1 MHHTKQATRAGKL
14 LVAIRQIAGWRGNRS
29 KTETEKTMNQSN
41 GARTANGVIE
51 EAKEDRARR
60 GAAERER
67 RRGGLARLGQGL
79 LGAGLGM
86 ALVLGAAS
94 CHKSAQ
100 AGSQSAVDQ
109 NSGDPADAN
118 MAGGGNS
125 PGQPAQ
131 VLGQSAQE
139 QNQQQGEDYSQ
150 QPAPIVRQDPGG
162 GQQSYD
168 NGGDNGQ
175 LSDQQ
180 AADDYA
186 NDLTDAQ
193 ASNPPPPLPEYD
205 QPPAP
210 DPNYLWTPGYWAW
223 GPEGYYWVPGCWV
236 DAPYE
241 GALWTPGYWGFY
253 GGFYR
258 FHHGYWG
265 LHIGYYGGVDYGY
278 GYVGHGYYGGYWNG
292 GNFFYNTTINRV
304 DANRI
309 RNVYVHPVM
318 INNVAISGRISNRV
332 SYNGGRGGIVARP
345 LPAENRVLQERRISP
360 MASQV
365 QVQHEAAGN
374 RQQLFSQNKGRPA
387 AAVAARPI
395 AKDRTLPA
403 ALPRVA
409 APAAQPGN
417 RGAARPG
424 QQQSPGQQI
433 RPQGGQQGRN
443 APVTPESRPGQQNGA
458 QPQSQQRQAQPQ
470 SQQRQ
475 AQPQSQQR
483 QTQPQSQQRQAQP
496 QSQQRQA
503 QPQSQM
509 RQAQPQPQARQAQ
522 PQARQAQPQ
531 ARQAQPQARQAQ
543 PQARQAQ
550 PQARQAQPQARQA
563 QPQARQAQP
572 QARQAQPQARQAQPQ
587 ARQAQPQAR
596 PAPAARPQPQAEQKP
611 R

>member
-1 MHHTKQATRAGKL
+1 
-14 LVAIRQIAGWRGNRS
+14 
-29 KTETEKTMNQSN
+29 MNQSN

-292 GNFFYNTTINRV
+292 GNFFYNTTITRV
-304 DANRI
+304 NGNAI
-309 RNVYVHPVM
+309 HNVYVHPVR
-318 INNVAISGRISNRV
+318 INNVVISGRIGNRV
-332 SYNGGRGGIVARP
+332 SFNGGRGGVVASP
-345 LPAENRVLQERRISP
+345 LPAETRVLQEKRIPP
-360 MASQV
+360 MATQV
-365 QVQHEAAGN
+365 QAQHAAAGN
-374 RQQLFSQNKGRPA
+374 RQQLFSQNKGQPA

-395 AKDRTLPA
+395 AKDRVLPA
-403 ALPRVA
+403 ALPPRA
-409 APAAQPGN
+409 MPAAQPRPEGSAGQPGVGGN
-417 RGAARPG
+417 ARLGAMQTPAQGARPQAGQARPQSQMRQGQPQAQPQTRQAQPQPQARPG
-424 QQQSPGQQI
+424 Q
-433 RPQGGQQGRN
+433 
-443 APVTPESRPGQQNGA
+443 A
-458 QPQSQQRQAQPQ
+458 QPQARQAQPQPEARQAQPQ
-470 SQQRQ
+470 SQ
-475 AQPQSQQR
+475 A
-483 QTQPQSQQRQAQP
+483 
-496 QSQQRQA
+496 
-503 QPQSQM
+503 

-522 PQARQAQPQ
+522 PQPQPQ
-531 ARQAQPQARQAQ
+531 ARQAQPQ

-550 PQARQAQPQARQA
+550 PQPQARPAAPEPQARPQQQAAPRPQPQAAPR
-563 QPQARQAQP
+563 PQ
-572 QARQAQPQARQAQPQ
+572 
-587 ARQAQPQAR
+587 
-596 PAPAARPQPQAEQKP
+596 PAPAARPQPAPAARPQPAPAARPQPAPAARPQPKEEEKP

>member
-1 MHHTKQATRAGKL
+1 
-14 LVAIRQIAGWRGNRS
+14 
-29 KTETEKTMNQSN
+29 MNQSN

-292 GNFFYNTTINRV
+292 GNFFYNTTITRV
-304 DANRI
+304 NGNAI
-309 RNVYVHPVM
+309 HNVYVHPVR
-318 INNVAISGRISNRV
+318 INNVVISGRIGNRV
-332 SYNGGRGGIVARP
+332 SFNGGRGGVVARP
-345 LPAENRVLQERRISP
+345 LPAETRVLQERRIPP
-360 MASQV
+360 MATQI
-365 QVQHEAAGN
+365 QAQHAAAGN
-374 RQQLFSQNKGRPA
+374 RQQLFSQNQGRPA

-395 AKDRTLPA
+395 AKDRVLPA
-403 ALPRVA
+403 ALPPRA
-409 APAAQPGN
+409 MPAAQPWPEGSAGQPGVGGN
-417 RGAARPG
+417 ARLGAMQTPAQGARPQAG
-424 QQQSPGQQI
+424 QA
-433 RPQGGQQGRN
+433 R
-443 APVTPESRPGQQNGA
+443 
-458 QPQSQQRQAQPQ
+458 PQSQMRQGQPQAQPQ
-470 SQQRQ
+470 
-475 AQPQSQQR
+475 
-483 QTQPQSQQRQAQP
+483 T
-496 QSQQRQA
+496 
-503 QPQSQM
+503 
-509 RQAQPQPQARQAQ
+509 RQAQPQPQARPGQAQPQSQARPGQAQ

-531 ARQAQPQARQAQ
+531 PQARPAAPEPQARPQQQAAPRPQPQAAPR
-543 PQARQAQ
+543 PQ
-550 PQARQAQPQARQA
+550 
-563 QPQARQAQP
+563 
-572 QARQAQPQARQAQPQ
+572 
-587 ARQAQPQAR
+587 
-596 PAPAARPQPQAEQKP
+596 PAPAARPQPKEEEKP

>member
-1 MHHTKQATRAGKL
+1 
-14 LVAIRQIAGWRGNRS
+14 
-29 KTETEKTMNQSN
+29 MNQSN

-60 GAAERER
+60 GPAEREG
-67 RRGGLARLGQGL
+67 RRGGLARIAQGL

-86 ALVLGAAS
+86 ALVLSIPG

-118 MAGGGNS
+118 MAGGGNGT
-125 PGQPAQ
+125 GQPAQ
-131 VLGQSAQE
+131 ALGESAQA

-150 QPAPIVRQDPGG
+150 QQPAPIVRQDTGA

-180 AADDYA
+180 AVDDYA
-186 NDLTDAQ
+186 NDLTDGQ

-210 DPNYLWTPGYWAW
+210 DPNYLCTPGYWAW

-332 SYNGGRGGIVARP
+332 SFNGGRGGIVARP
-345 LPAENRVLQERRISP
+345 LPAEERVLQERRISP
-360 MASQV
+360 MATQV
-365 QVQHEAAGN
+365 QAQHEAAGN

-403 ALPRVA
+403 ALPRIA

-424 QQQSPGQQI
+424 QQQAPGQQI

-443 APVTPESRPGQQNGA
+443 APATPASRPGQQNGA

-470 SQQRQ
+470 
-475 AQPQSQQR
+475 
-483 QTQPQSQQRQAQP
+483 TRQAQP

-503 QPQSQM
+503 QPQTRQAQPQARQAQPQSQQRQAQPQTRQAQPQARQAQPQT

-531 ARQAQPQARQAQ
+531 PQARQAQPQPQARQAQPQPQARQAQ

-550 PQARQAQPQARQA
+550 PQ
-563 QPQARQAQP
+563 
-572 QARQAQPQARQAQPQ
+572 
-587 ARQAQPQAR
+587 PQAR
-596 PAPAARPQPQAEQKP
+596 PAPAARPQSKDEQKP